1 MYCEWTL
8 ENDTVNKTMADAPKG
23 LYWQKRLIEN
33 LITPTDAPKG
43 LFRQMRPIENVTI
56 LAAAPK

>member
-8 ENDTVNKTMADAPKG
+8 ENDTVNKTLADAPKG
-23 LYWQKRLIEN
+23 LYRKKLLIEN

-43 LFRQMRPIENVTI
+43 LFRQTRPIENLTI
-56 LAAAPK
+56 LAAASK

>member
-8 ENDTVNKTMADAPKG
+8 ENDTVNKTLADVPKG
-23 LYWQKRLIEN
+23 LYRQKRLIEN
-33 LITPTDAPKG
+33 LITPVDAPKG

>member
-8 ENDTVNKTMADAPKG
+8 ENDTVNKTLADAPKG
-23 LYWQKRLIEN
+23 LYRQKRLIEN
-33 LITPTDAPKG
+33 LITPADAPKG

-56 LAAAPK
+56 LVVAP